1 MKAKRGI
8 AAAAWLAFGVVG
20 LASAALPQLEPAFS
34 AAQIEKG
41 APALAWT
48 RNADGT
54 ESAVISEKDGGLDLK
69 GVRIT
74 RRQSGDEDRTEVVFT
89 LENTTAEMRYAS
101 FGWRTRFET
110 SDGSATSD
118 RNWIPTADN
127 VLDLDIMSSLWGYYT
142 KPGPWHFSLVEPWFA
157 AYNPNRKTGFAFL
170 FDFDT
175 LSAAYC
181 ANDMK
186 TRGVLFDGGMLPPGE
201 SFTVKT
207 IVRKLDG
214 LGAIATVNDDF
225 AAGFTGPAFCPTL
238 SVRAFRDLA
247 VSGEAAQTDVEGMNL
262 GSTQVNLNVGAGE
275 TRTAWFRCEKPQTQ
289 TVLSAELNGIRFE
302 QFRENGFRMAS
313 LPMVPAVWPHHRP
326 IPQKT
331 VGGAR
336 GKGVRPPP
344 GNKAL
349 LLFGFYANFFRF
361 PEMFPELEFTVIPAT
376 PQGITQVP
384 PASTIGEYRYVFL
397 GDVNEESV
405 RPMIARLASY
415 VENGGTLVI
424 AGGPFAYG
432 CGGYSG
438 TFLESM
444 IPVRTHAFDC
454 LPASA
459 GDADGRTA
467 VAFDGCDATLFW
479 IQRDEPKEGSE
490 VLLKT
495 ETGDSLLVKGAF
507 GNGTVYAFLG
517 TPLGDED
524 RDAKAFWNGNR
535 DYLGTMRRL
544 LK

>member
-1 MKAKRGI
+1 MKTRQLIPVVCLGLGI
-8 AAAAWLAFGVVG
+8 AGQVL
-20 LASAALPQLEPAFS
+20 AALPQLEPAFS

-41 APALAWT
+41 TPALAWT
-48 RNADGT
+48 RNADGS

-74 RRQSGDEDRTEVVFT
+74 RRQSGDEDRAEIGFT
-89 LENTTAEMRYAS
+89 LENETKEMRYAS

-110 SDGSATSD
+110 SDASATSD

-157 AYNPNRKTGFAFL
+157 AYNPHRKTGYAFL
-170 FDFDT
+170 FDFGT

-201 SFTVKT
+201 SFTARTV
-207 IVRKLDG
+207 IRKLDG

-238 SVRAFRDLA
+238 AVRAFRDLSVA
-247 VSGEAAQTDVEGMNL
+247 GDAAQTDVEDKVL
-262 GSTQVNLNVGAGE
+262 GSAKVNLSVQKGE
-275 TRTAWFRCEKPQTQ
+275 TRTAWFRCEKPKTQ
-289 TVLSAELNGIRFE
+289 TVLSAELNGVRFE
-302 QFRENGFRMAS
+302 QFRENGFRMTS

-326 IPQKT
+326 IPPKT
-331 VGGAR
+331 VGGTRR
-336 GKGVRPPP
+336 GDVRTTP

-349 LLFGFYANFFRF
+349 LLFGFYANFFHF
-361 PEMFPELEFTVIPAT
+361 KEIFPELEFTVIPAT

-384 PASTIGEYRYVFL
+384 PASTIGEYRYIFL

-405 RPMIARLASY
+405 RPMLARLASY
-415 VENGGTLVI
+415 VENGGTLVVG
-424 AGGPFAYG
+424 GGPFAYG
-432 CGGYSG
+432 CGGYAG

-444 IPVRTHAFDC
+444 LPVRTHAFDC

-459 GDADGRTA
+459 DDADGRTA

-479 IQRDEPKEGSE
+479 IQRDEPKEGAD
-490 VLLKT
+490 VLLRT
-495 ETGDSLLVKGAF
+495 VAGDPLLVKGIY
-507 GNGTVYAFLG
+507 GDGTVYAFLG
-517 TPLGDED
+517 TPLGDEG
-524 RDAKAFWNGNR
+524 RDEKAFWNGNR
-535 DYLGTMRRL
+535 NYLETMRRS